1 MVTRTV
7 LDCNWLQSVESH
19 IDSSHFGI
27 LHQDWNPFGN
37 LADTNQRQLLR
48 GDTDLSTSDNAPT
61 LKVEDTEFGF
71 YTAAIR
77 KARRN
82 DEPVLYA
89 RIHAFALPWVAL
101 IPPGAVSFEVPMT
114 DDRVN
119 VTQVLFSPD
128 HSVDPASVRKMLGEG
143 RYTEVLSDG
152 VQYFKGNAAN
162 RYLQDREA
170 MRSGS
175 FTGVDALLVEDLS
188 VVVSMT
194 SVVDRTK
201 EHLVPA
207 DRAVMH
213 LRRQLLKAAADLQ
226 EGTEPRHLR
235 AEEAR
240 SIVPVEGVLR
250 EDEEWQTLLP
260 HPPVVN
266 P

>member
-1 MVTRTV
+1 
-7 LDCNWLQSVESH
+7 
-19 IDSSHFGI
+19 
-27 LHQDWNPFGN
+27 
-37 LADTNQRQLLR
+37 
-48 GDTDLSTSDNAPT
+48 
-61 LKVEDTEFGF
+61 
-71 YTAAIR
+71 
-77 KARRN
+77 
-82 DEPVLYA
+82 
-89 RIHAFALPWVAL
+89 
-101 IPPGAVSFEVPMT
+101 
-114 DDRVN
+114 
-119 VTQVLFSPD
+119 
-128 HSVDPASVRKMLGEG
+128 MLGEG

-152 VQYFKGNAAN
+152 VQYFKGNVAN

-207 DRAVMH
+207 DRGVMH

-235 AEEAR
+235 AEDAR
-240 SIVPVEGVLR
+240 SIVPIEGVLR